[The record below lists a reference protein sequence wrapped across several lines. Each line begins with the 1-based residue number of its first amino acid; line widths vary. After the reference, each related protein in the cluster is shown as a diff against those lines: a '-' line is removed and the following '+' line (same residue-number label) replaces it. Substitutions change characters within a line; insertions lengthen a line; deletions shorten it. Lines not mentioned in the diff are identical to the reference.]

1 MVIWAC
7 DFLDGW
13 VDPDGFWD
21 LSRLW
26 FPRQLSGCAS
36 RALGIYQ
43 RALSLNTPSIAA
55 QAAISAQNAMA
66 WNEYGDL
73 VCRTRRGRG
82 AHRLRRTNTL
92 RNLTIT
98 DDSSF
103 RHTEEKLP
111 NSNLE

>member
-1 MVIWAC
+1 MGPARTRIWQVRIWIDA
-7 DFLDGW
+7 GQRSNES
-13 VDPDGFWD
+13 VRP
-21 LSRLW
+21 
-26 FPRQLSGCAS
+26 S

-82 AHRLRRTNTL
+82 AHRLRLTDTL
-92 RNLTIT
+92 RNLTIA

-103 RHTEEKLP
+103 RHTQ
-111 NSNLE
+111 